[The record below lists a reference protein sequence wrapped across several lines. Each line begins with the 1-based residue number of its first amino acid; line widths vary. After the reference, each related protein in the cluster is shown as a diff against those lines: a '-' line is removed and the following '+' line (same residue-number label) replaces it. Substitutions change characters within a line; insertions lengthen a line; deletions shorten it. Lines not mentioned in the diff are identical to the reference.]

1 MSEYKKHLCFFQIL
15 LFLSFSSLGYSQK
28 LKEIVILNSY
38 HFGYQWSNDINS
50 SIIKHFETDESIRI
64 FSEFMDSKRFNSDTY
79 FDALKTKYALKYS
92 KHPID
97 GIICSDNRAF
107 DFYLKH
113 GNEIWGNVPAVI
125 CGVNNVEEYDL
136 EQIDSKLAVV
146 LEKIDVSGTLQL
158 MQKLQPSL
166 DEIYV
171 ISDNTLSGQIFTNQF
186 NQAILKTANHLK
198 ISYLNTDN
206 PTKLKEQL
214 NKLDKENK
222 AIYLLS
228 LYTNR
233 DGIPNEMIHES
244 HYFFDGI
251 NIPIYSNWD
260 FLLHDCI
267 VGGQI
272 IQAKDQGKH
281 AANLMSNFLNGE
293 NPPLFTSPAQKIILD
308 YNQLEKYNFSIPD
321 SINEYNLINEPVDFI
336 REFKNELIIVLTV
349 LIVLLII
356 ILILISDIIK
366 RKKVELSLVSSEER
380 LELAMDGANEGL
392 WDVDFHTGNV
402 FLNDQFALLLGYDSK
417 KEINIDIVNWKN
429 FIWPDDIIQLKEA
442 YDEHKSQ
449 KTDTIK
455 CELRC
460 IKKNGEASWFSIH
473 GKITERYQNNPVRLT
488 GIIMNIDAQKKFEYQ
503 LTLAKEKAEES
514 DRLKSS
520 FLANMSHEIRT
531 PMNAILGFTDL
542 LTEQIHTESER
553 IEYLQFIKNSGENLL
568 TLINDIIDISKIESG
583 QLKIQH
589 NSFNFH
595 QLLQELQAIGKQ
607 LIESQKKNIE
617 LRLIVSNMDDK
628 FLITSDKLRLYQI
641 MLNLISNAIKFTD
654 SGYVAISYEVIEN
667 TKLKISVK
675 DTGPGISD
683 ENLKIIFDRFR
694 QVDESSI
701 KKHGGTGLGLSITQS
716 LVKLLNGK
724 INVNSQFGEG
734 ATFVVELP
742 NTVSA
747 SKKILQL

>member
-1 MSEYKKHLCFFQIL
+1 MSGYKKLLCLFQVL
-15 LFLSFSSLGYSQK
+15 LFLSISSLGFGQK

-50 SIIKHFETDESIRI
+50 SVIQHFETDESIRI

-79 FDALKTKYALKYS
+79 FNALKTKYSLKYS
-92 KHPID
+92 DHPID

-107 DFYLKH
+107 DFFVEH
-113 GNEIWGNVPAVI
+113 GKEIWGDIPAVI
-125 CGVNNVEEYDL
+125 CGVNNIEEYDL
-136 EQIDSKLAVV
+136 DKLDLNLAIV
-146 LEKIDVSGTLQL
+146 LEKIDVVGTLQL
-158 MQKLQPSL
+158 MQVLQPSL

-171 ISDNTLSGQIFTNQF
+171 ISDNTLSGQIFTDQF
-186 NQAILKTANHLK
+186 NEALLKTGKHLK
-198 ISYLNTDN
+198 ISNLKTDN

-214 NKLDKENK
+214 KSIDSKNK

-233 DGIPNEMIHES
+233 NGIPNEMIHES
-244 HYFFDGI
+244 HYFFGDI

-272 IQAKDQGKH
+272 LQAKDQGKN
-281 AANLMSNFLNGE
+281 AAKLMSAFLNGE
-293 NPPLFTSPAQKIILD
+293 NPPLFTTPKQNIILD
-308 YNQLEKYNFSIPD
+308 YNQLAKYNFTIPD
-321 SINEYNLINEPVDFI
+321 TVENYHIINEPIDFI
-336 REFKNELIIVLTV
+336 HEFKNELIIVLTV
-349 LIVLLII
+349 LIVLLVI

-366 RKKVELSLVSSEER
+366 RKKVELNLVSSEER

-402 FLNDQFALLLGYDSK
+402 FLNDQFALLLGYNSK
-417 KEINIDIVNWKN
+417 KEINIDVFNWKN
-429 FIWPDDIIQLKEA
+429 FIWPDDIIQLAEA
-442 YDEHKSQ
+442 YDGHKNQ
-449 KTDTIK
+449 ITDTIK

-473 GKITERYQNNPVRLT
+473 GKITERHQNNPVRLT

-583 QLKIQH
+583 QLKIH
-589 NSFNFH
+589 PINFNFH
-595 QLLQELQAIGKQ
+595 HLLKELEAIGKQ
-607 LIESQKKNIE
+607 LIDSQKKNIKFK
-617 LRLIVSNMDDK
+617 LKVSNINDD

-641 MLNLISNAIKFTD
+641 MVNLISNAIKFTD
-654 SGYVAISYEVIEN
+654 KGYVALTYEVVDN
-667 TKLKISVK
+667 TKLRISVE

-683 ENLKIIFDRFR
+683 DNLKIIFDRFR

-724 INVNSQFGEG
+724 INVDSQFGEG

-742 NTVSA
+742 KTVTT